1 MTQNSITPDDA
12 RAFAEQWIA
21 NWNRKDVEAVLAH
34 FSDDVIF
41 TSSRAETIMGSSRLE
56 GKAALREYWTR
67 AVARIHSL
75 HFRLDYVMSE
85 GDRVGIVYTSEIDG
99 RRLRAAEFLVFASDG
114 LIREGE
120 AMYGVTL

>member
-1 MTQNSITPDDA
+1 MTHAEA

-34 FSDDVIF
+34 FSDDVVF
-41 TSSRAETIMGSSRLE
+41 TSPRAETIVGSSRLE
-56 GKAALREYWTR
+56 GKAKLREYWTR
-67 AVARIHSL
+67 ALARIQAL
-75 HFRLDYVMSE
+75 QFRLDYVISE
-85 GDRVGIVYTSEIDG
+85 GDRVSIVYISEING
-99 RRLRAAEFLVFASDG
+99 NRLRAAELLVFAPDG